1 MEAGEN
7 GRMVINEI
15 FYSLQG
21 EGRLAGMPSV
31 FIRLAGCP
39 LRCRWCDTS
48 YAQNPSAG
56 TKFTGEWILEQ
67 ISRYPA
73 QYIVVTGGEPM
84 TQPKLP
90 DLLKAIR
97 RSGVHIT
104 VETSGIMFIKGLPC
118 DLMSICP
125 KLSNSTPTDVSQ
137 ATSHEHLRLNV
148 GVIKDL
154 LKHYP
159 CQLKFVVDQRHD
171 LDEVVRFVE
180 QLPGVK
186 PESVFLMPQAI
197 TREKYLEKS
206 QWIAGYCLS
215 TGFSF
220 GPRLQVMLW
229 PGQKGK

>member
-1 MEAGEN
+1 MRVENAG
-7 GRMVINEI
+7 MVINEI

-39 LRCRWCDTS
+39 LRCRWCDTT

-56 TKFTGEWILEQ
+56 TNFTKEWILEQ

-73 QYIVVTGGEPM
+73 HHLVVTGGEPM
-84 TQPKLP
+84 TQPKLLE
-90 DLLKAIR
+90 LLKTIQ
-97 RSGVHIT
+97 RSGGHIT
-104 VETSGIMFIKGLPC
+104 IETAGIMFVRGLPC
-118 DLMSICP
+118 DLMSISP
-125 KLSNSTPTDVSQ
+125 KLSNSTPTDAAQ
-137 ATSHEHLRLNV
+137 AASHEHLRLNL
-148 GVIKDL
+148 GAMKDL

-159 CQLKFVVDQRHD
+159 CQLKFVVDGRED
-171 LDEVVRFVE
+171 IDEIVRFVE
-180 QLPGVK
+180 QFPDVR
-186 PESVFLMPQAI
+186 PESVFLMPQAT
-197 TREKYLEKS
+197 TRQKYMEKS
-206 QWIAGYCLS
+206 QWLADYCLN